1 MSKGRPGGNPNITD
15 HAYSKQHQW
24 SQSCTVSKSLK
35 MPPLMAQAL
44 IDGQLSNWQEI
55 CRQAITANLPPP
67 NFSKSRLESKATRD
81 ADRHITK
88 NQ

>member
-44 IDGQLSNWQEI
+44 KDGQLPDWQEI
-55 CRQAITANLPPP
+55 CRQAIAANLPPQTSLSLGWNP
-67 NFSKSRLESKATRD
+67 KQQETQTD
-81 ADRHITK
+81 A
-88 NQ
+88 